1 MIPTQDVKVVAF
13 QLGAIATNATS
24 SACVDTQGYEHARV
38 LVMHEKA
45 AATNS
50 SAKWTSLQLGHATTT
65 HISNATA
72 INGATGTTNATAAS
86 TEFVL
91 PAHNDANLPCV
102 IAFEV
107 PLANKERYLH
117 VKAQASNTY
126 ETVSYVAILSRGK
139 TSPNTDAESGAAKV
153 VYLS

>member
-1 MIPTQDVKVVAF
+1 MIPSQDVKVVAF
-13 QLGAIATNATS
+13 ELGTIATNATS
-24 SACVDTQGYEHARV
+24 SASVDTRGYEHARV
-38 LVMHEKA
+38 LVLHNKA

-50 SAKWTSLQLGHATTT
+50 SAKWTSLQLGQATTT

-72 INGATGTTNATAAS
+72 ISGATGTTNATASS

-91 PAHNDANLPCV
+91 PAHNDNANPCV

-117 VKAQASNTY
+117 VKAQAAKDYN
-126 ETVSYVAILSRGK
+126 TVSYVAILSRGK